1 MPLFLNT
8 GFLWGVPSKYDPT
21 EAKKRGYARAA
32 REYEKAIVALE
43 EGHRQAQNLLYIERG
58 NNKKIT
64 DVLIHQLEGLEREVE
79 QKRKAVAQK
88 YNVSPSQIG
97 TGTAV
102 LSGALVTLIFGGL
115 FGSLLG
121 SLERKVKQ
129 AEQQGYLE
137 AKEIYEKKIAS
148 LKNKLQSSKEDLHL
162 AITDFTP
169 LIDAL
174 LSAIGDKKIELAELN
189 ILLLN

>member
-32 REYEKAIVALE
+32 REYEKVLVALE
-43 EGHRQAQNLLYIERG
+43 EEYRQAQNLLYIERG

-64 DVLIHQLEGLEREVE
+64 DVLIQKLEDLEREVE
-79 QKRKAVAQK
+79 QKRKAVAKK

-97 TGTAV
+97 VGTA
-102 LSGALVTLIFGGL
+102 ALGCVWVDLIFGR
-115 FGSLLG
+115 
-121 SLERKVKQ
+121 LEKKVRL

-137 AKEIYEKKIAS
+137 AKEIYEQKIAL
-148 LKNKLQSSKEDLHL
+148 LKKKLQSLKDELNL
-162 AITDFTP
+162 EVADFTQ
-169 LIDAL
+169 LINDL
-174 LSAIGDKKIELAELN
+174 LSAIADKQAELAELN
-189 ILLLN
+189 VALAF